1 MSGNAFTTT
10 VLASRASSSSSQIS
24 STAPLSLSSTFMAE
38 ADWSQLPKDILLL
51 ISQKLNN
58 EFYQLRFRS
67 VCSPWRSSIP
77 KYHLNNLPSKF
88 PDPSKTSRTF
98 PLSKRSIFLITP
110 PPNQQTL
117 NPWLIKI
124 GPDSHHQTHL
134 WHPLSRDTQFPLYY
148 PILMDFNQLSV
159 RDLGRE
165 FVIGNSLYTGKVVVC
180 DTWHNGIDRSS
191 LFLTIL
197 HVTGKLAIFRS
208 GDERWTKIPSISGFP
223 YTDVCVFNG
232 QPMAVDISGQIV
244 VVRPDLSLD
253 LVVKHGYGGNK
264 KVLVESDGELLL
276 VCGHLSYAWVLD
288 ADGEG
293 IYEAEEAV
301 QFDVFRLDEKEKKWL
316 HVKNLG
322 NRVLFLGVDCAFS
335 ASFIGNGNCV
345 IFSDAVFRSDHY
357 TELGFSV
364 FHLDGRRTSP
374 LSDFPCYS
382 NLFWPAP
389 EWAELRV
396 DNSRVCA
403 LD

>member
-1 MSGNAFTTT
+1 
-10 VLASRASSSSSQIS
+10 
-24 STAPLSLSSTFMAE
+24 
-38 ADWSQLPKDILLL
+38 
-51 ISQKLNN
+51 
-58 EFYQLRFRS
+58 
-67 VCSPWRSSIP
+67 
-77 KYHLNNLPSKF
+77 
-88 PDPSKTSRTF
+88 
-98 PLSKRSIFLITP
+98 
-110 PPNQQTL
+110 
-117 NPWLIKI
+117 
-124 GPDSHHQTHL
+124 
-134 WHPLSRDTQFPLYY
+134 
-148 PILMDFNQLSV
+148 
-159 RDLGRE
+159 
-165 FVIGNSLYTGKVVVC
+165 
-180 DTWHNGIDRSS
+180 
-191 LFLTIL
+191 
-197 HVTGKLAIFRS
+197 
-208 GDERWTKIPSISGFP
+208 
-223 YTDVCVFNG
+223 
-232 QPMAVDISGQIV
+232 
-244 VVRPDLSLD
+244 
-253 LVVKHGYGGNK
+253 
-264 KVLVESDGELLL
+264 VESDGELLL
-276 VCGHLSYAWVLD
+276 VSGHLSYAWDDSVLD

-396 DNSRVCA
+396 DNSRVCV